1 MLLRDAPRYVA
12 FRRISFCYSN
22 VAMRSFPHRCPQTK
36 CAIEQ
41 LRDFAHYNI
50 RNTTRLH
57 PLIPQV
63 MNGTGLLRQFVPKA
77 ARHKSR
83 ATFGCRAAPIAR
95 TAELNRWKS
104 ACTHS
109 TEGRR
114 RTIPGSEG
122 VGTKNETRP
131 LSPVASGSPLSLGG
145 VLGDIAINVSWP
157 WLESKSRR
165 AVALRECDSIPAALV
180 LQHLMRQIPLEQ
192 PSMY

>member
-114 RTIPGSEG
+114 RTIPVPRASALK
-122 VGTKNETRP
+122 TKQDP
-131 LSPVASGSPLSLGG
+131 SHL
-145 VLGDIAINVSWP
+145 W
-157 WLESKSRR
+157 R
-165 AVALRECDSIPAALV
+165 AG
-180 LQHLMRQIPLEQ
+180 HL
-192 PSMY
+192 